1 MARIDLTESNG
12 WIAEEKDS
20 AVVAEVNRLSAVEAK
35 ARRVNMTSEAKA
47 VPRIVG
53 AEPGVVAEGGTYGE
67 ASATLDDVVLTA
79 KKFGLIYNVS
89 EEDVQDSFVDVL
101 NSFKLDFAG
110 KFARKYDNACLGVT
124 AAANGTTI
132 PFTSVYRDVSQYNS
146 ASNLI
151 QTAGDM
157 TLTDLNNGLGLIEAS
172 TYWDDA
178 DTLVIAHP
186 TLRKL
191 LREMEDA
198 NGALVQ
204 TYIDPLGRTR
214 ENLFGYDLAWSYGAK
229 THATATATPTGNPL
243 VIFGSKRLLL
253 NGVRSGPES
262 LVSRDAKFDVDGVL
276 LKCRARRA
284 FAVAKPEAFSVVE
297 VTAAP

>member
-1 MARIDLTESNG
+1 MARLDLSESNG

-20 AVVAEVNRLSAVEAK
+20 AVVAEVNRLSAVEAT
-35 ARRVNMTSEAKA
+35 ARRVTMNTDAKA
-47 VPRIVG
+47 VPRLVG
-53 AEPGVVAEGGTYGE
+53 DEPDVIAEGATYGE

-79 KKFGLIYNVS
+79 RKFGIIYNVS

-101 NSFKLDFAG
+101 NTFKMDFAG
-110 KFARKYDNACLGVT
+110 KFARKYDNACLGTT
-124 AAANGTTI
+124 AVGNGGTV
-132 PFTSVYRDVSQYNS
+132 PFNSVYYEVSQYNT

-157 TLTDLNNGLGLIEAS
+157 TLTDLNNGLGLVEAS
-172 TYWDDA
+172 TYWDDG
-178 DTLVIAHP
+178 DTIVIAHP
-186 TLRKL
+186 TLRKA

-204 TYIDPLGRTR
+204 QYTDPLGRTR
-214 ENLFGYDLAWSYGAK
+214 ENLFGYELAWSYGAR
-229 THATATATPTGNPL
+229 TSATATATPSGNPL

-262 LVSRDAKFDVDGVL
+262 KVSRDAKFDVDGVL
-276 LKCRARRA
+276 LKCRARRG